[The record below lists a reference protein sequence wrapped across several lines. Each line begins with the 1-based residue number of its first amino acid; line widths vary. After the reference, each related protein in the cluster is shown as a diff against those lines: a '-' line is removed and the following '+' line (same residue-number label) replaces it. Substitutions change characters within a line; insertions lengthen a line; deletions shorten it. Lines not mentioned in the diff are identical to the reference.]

1 MPVNDILLF
10 DFVSLQFS
18 CKGFSSYFVHRFYD
32 KNPTA
37 SAILDKNDK
46 RGVMDQLENGFTKS
60 TQVHI
65 QHGVN
70 PTEQL
75 RKLEPYVARSIKS
88 RDPYYDDHIH
98 DDKKKIL
105 S

>member
-1 MPVNDILLF
+1 MIYYFLILCLF
-10 DFVSLQFS
+10 NSLARVFPLI
-18 CKGFSSYFVHRFYD
+18 FVHRFYD